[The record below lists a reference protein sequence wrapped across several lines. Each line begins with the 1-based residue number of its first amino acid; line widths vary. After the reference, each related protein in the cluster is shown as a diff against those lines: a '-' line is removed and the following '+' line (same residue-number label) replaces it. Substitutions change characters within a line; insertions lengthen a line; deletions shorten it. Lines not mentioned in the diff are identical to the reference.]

1 LSEFISERESYQKPF
16 RDLIQDPV
24 HGFITVEPHEKLFI
38 DSTAFQRL
46 RRIKQLQSV
55 HLVYPGANHTRFEH
69 VVGVMHLTGY
79 FAEKVLDQLVEAG
92 TIKTS
97 EMMRYYYLARLWGL
111 FHDVGHGPFSH
122 AFDNAILNDLG
133 TNHELLCARLIHEIP
148 ELQTLFSKKEFKDTG
163 LTADD
168 IAKSQ
173 EPYSDSKF
181 DDIEKALLY
190 VIKGPYSA
198 DIADF
203 IQRDSYHSG
212 VREYGN
218 IGWQRLVLTSF
229 IRKNKIVL
237 EDRSKAALL
246 SFYFSR
252 HQMFNTV
259 YYHKTCRASDR
270 MIRDIMNAGR
280 ETIVPFVENLERYM
294 ELDEESLMQTLKQQ
308 PATASMVADYFARKI
323 PWRLAYET
331 QWGTSE
337 TAIAQ
342 MVRDETYQRLLQ
354 ENIQKEL
361 AGDVEFFVD
370 GAYLRETPLSPFEGQ
385 STVTILNRDNGTE
398 EQWNPL
404 SDFYRGGG
412 HAFWIRVFI
421 NKKDESKR
429 QRLQNACRKI
439 AQVQQVHM

>member
-1 LSEFISERESYQKPF
+1 MSEFVSERETFQKPF

-38 DSTAFQRL
+38 DSAIFQRL

-69 VVGVMHLTGY
+69 VVGVMHLAGY
-79 FAEKVLDQLVEAG
+79 FAEKTLDQLVETG
-92 TIKTS
+92 IIKPS
-97 EMMRYYYLARLWGL
+97 EMLRYYYLARLWGL
-111 FHDVGHGPFSH
+111 FHDIGHGPFSH
-122 AFDNAILNDLG
+122 AFDNAILKKLG
-133 TNHELLCARLIHEIP
+133 TNHELLCAKLIHEIP
-148 ELQTLFSKKEFKDTG
+148 EMQELFSKKEFKETG
-163 LTADD
+163 LTSDD

-173 EPYSDSKF
+173 EPYSDNKF

-203 IQRDSYHSG
+203 IQRDALHSG

-229 IRKNKIVL
+229 IRRNKVVL

-259 YYHKTCRASDR
+259 YYHKTCRAADR
-270 MIRDIMNAGR
+270 MIQDILSAGK
-280 ETIVPFVENLERYM
+280 EMITPFVENLANYS
-294 ELDEESLMQTLKQQ
+294 ELDEESLIHMLKQR
-308 PATASMVADYFARKI
+308 PETSELATDYLARRI

-337 TAIAQ
+337 AAIAQ

-361 AGDVEFFVD
+361 ASNVSFFVD

-385 STVTILNRDNGTE
+385 STVTIYNRIGGVE

-421 NKKDESKR
+421 NKKDDSQR
-429 QRLQNACRKI
+429 QKLQNACRKI

>member
-1 LSEFISERESYQKPF
+1 LGEFVSEREPFQKPF
-16 RDLIQDPV
+16 RELIQDPV
-24 HGFITVEPHEKLFI
+24 HGFITVEPHEKLFV
-38 DSTAFQRL
+38 DSAAFQRL

-69 VVGVMHLTGY
+69 VLGVMHLAGY
-79 FAEKVLDQLVEAG
+79 FAEKILNQLVETG
-92 TIKTS
+92 NIKPS
-97 EMMRYYYLARLWGL
+97 EMLRYYYLARLWGL

-122 AFDNAILNDLG
+122 AFDNAILKDLG
-133 TNHELLCARLIHEIP
+133 TNHELLCARLIHEVP
-148 ELQTLFSKKEFKDTG
+148 EIGSLFSKKEFKETG
-163 LTADD
+163 LTGEDV
-168 IAKSQ
+168 AKSQ

-203 IQRDSYHSG
+203 IQRDCYHSG
-212 VREYGN
+212 VREYGS
-218 IGWQRLVLTSF
+218 IGWQRLVLTSS
-229 IRKNKIVL
+229 IRKNKVAL

-270 MIRDIMNAGR
+270 MIRDILIAGK
-280 ETIVPFVENLERYM
+280 ETIAPFVENLGRYL
-294 ELDEESLMQTLKQQ
+294 ELDEESLLQMLKQQ
-308 PATASMVADYFARKI
+308 KETAAMIMDYFDRKI

-337 TAIAQ
+337 AAIAQ
-342 MVRDETYQRLLQ
+342 MVSDETYQGRLQ
-354 ENIQKEL
+354 ESIQKEL
-361 AGDVEFFVD
+361 GGNVDFFVD

-385 STVTILNRDNGTE
+385 STVTILNRDRGTE

-421 NKKDESKR
+421 NKKDDAHR
-429 QRLQNACRKI
+429 QRLQDACRKI

>member
-1 LSEFISERESYQKPF
+1 MPEFISEREAFQKPF

-38 DSTAFQRL
+38 DSAIFQRL

-55 HLVYPGANHTRFEH
+55 HLVYPGANHTRYEH
-69 VVGVMHLTGY
+69 VLGAMHLAGY
-79 FAEKVLDQLVEAG
+79 FAEKTLDQLVETG
-92 TIKTS
+92 VIKSS
-97 EMMRYYYLARLWGL
+97 EMLRYYHLVRLWGL

-122 AFDNAILNDLG
+122 AFDNAVLKQIG
-133 TNHELLCARLIHEIP
+133 TNHEMLCARLIHEVP
-148 ELQTLFSKKEFKDTG
+148 ELQQLFLRKEFKETG
-163 LTADD
+163 LTSDD
-168 IAKSQ
+168 VAKSQ

-198 DIADF
+198 DVADF
-203 IQRDSYHSG
+203 IQRDALHSG
-212 VREYGN
+212 VKEYGN

-229 IRKNKIVL
+229 IHNDRVVL
-237 EDRSKAALL
+237 EERSKAALL

-259 YYHKTCRASDR
+259 YYHKTCRAADR
-270 MIRDIMNAGR
+270 MIQDILSAGK
-280 ETIVPFVENLERYM
+280 ETIMPFVENLEKYPD
-294 ELDEESLMQTLKQQ
+294 LDEESLIQMLKAR
-308 PATASMVADYFARKI
+308 PETSESVTDYLLRRI
-323 PWRLAYET
+323 PWRLAYEA

-337 TAIAQ
+337 AAIAQ

-354 ENIQKEL
+354 ENIQKEV
-361 AGDVEFFVD
+361 GSDVDFFVD

-385 STVTILNRDNGTE
+385 STVTIHNRSSGVE

-421 NKKDESKR
+421 NKKDDSQRK
-429 QRLQNACRKI
+429 RLQDACRKI
-439 AQVQQVHM
+439 TQVQQVHM